1 MKDGEGPD
9 GAERRPPGRRSRRQ
23 AEIRARLLRAGRTV
37 FARHGVANAT
47 IAQITE
53 AADVGFGTFYLYF
66 RSKDALYRAIV
77 HDGFAA
83 LGEALT
89 ATVHDVG
96 RTPAQWRAALR
107 AGVDAL
113 FQFAAANREL
123 FLVMFAGREAEG
135 LRAEG
140 ELRAHLVTWAHT
152 LVQMAYRAE
161 CGREPRRDDDLLD
174 VLAASVVAT
183 LRRSAFWWLR
193 RHGVAPAVEAQL
205 AEAVGAVVARFV
217 AAGLAGAL
225 CAEEREPGPRAD
237 R

>member
-1 MKDGEGPD
+1 MGDGEGPD
-9 GAERRPPGRRSRRQ
+9 GAEHRLPGRRARRQ
-23 AEIRARLLRAGRTV
+23 AEIRARLLSAGRTV

-89 ATVHDVG
+89 ATVHDAG
-96 RTPAQWRAALR
+96 RTPTQWRATLR
-107 AGVDAL
+107 AGVDVL

-140 ELRAHLVTWAHT
+140 ELRVHLVTWART
-152 LVQMAYRAE
+152 LVQMAYQAE
-161 CGREPRRDDDLLD
+161 CGREPARDDDRLD
-174 VLAASVVAT
+174 LVAASVVAT
-183 LRRSAFWWLR
+183 LRRGAFWWLR
-193 RHGVAPAVEAQL
+193 RHGVVPA

-217 AAGLAGAL
+217 AAGLASAL
-225 CAEEREPGPRAD
+225 CADEWGPGPRTD
-237 R
+237 L